1 MIECVQAGDGI
12 GHGGQH
18 ASKTCE
24 AARIYLTGGA
34 VEGSVLLG
42 ARHLLSLLNDAIQHA
57 EHPVFGCR

>member
-1 MIECVQAGDGI
+1 MGSDIADNNVFKG
-12 GHGGQH
+12 
-18 ASKTCE
+18 CE

-42 ARHLLSLLNDAIQHA
+42 PGTFYRCLNDAIQHA